1 MLESSQ
7 ASISTSI
14 IATSGNI
21 ADDMSSSSSLTSLNT
36 SSTTMD
42 TLPDFINW
50 PEEENQKLSSRAA
63 KRQRKTQCKQ
73 VNNQTMVEVE
83 SDSSNRQHH
92 LSSTTIQENKQS
104 NLTEEPRQ
112 LSDNTATENQQQKED
127 IDLDSSDDEVKK
139 GRSQGGSGLSS
150 DDLDLAVEMMIHCSS
165 NQEFNLATSGDK
177 FDEQQER
184 SQGGKQIINDV
195 QFNSSSSPTNHSSS
209 GAAENQSLNQT
220 VQEIQQPQQ
229 PAMQNSRPSNSSPT
243 AEPNDQYAIMASLEQ
258 QQPPP
263 SSQQQAKDTN
273 SIDASQKFYSGDYN
287 TIHQVAKDKEIMGRD
302 NREDDL
308 SMPKDNTVILEDG
321 EMNEIDRELE
331 EFKRFCLMIKPL
343 KNRPKIAVQVNLKD
357 LAFKNI

>member
-1 MLESSQ
+1 M
-7 ASISTSI
+7 T
-14 IATSGNI
+14 G
-21 ADDMSSSSSLTSLNT
+21 
-36 SSTTMD
+36 
-42 TLPDFINW
+42 
-50 PEEENQKLSSRAA
+50 K
-63 KRQRKTQCKQ
+63 
-73 VNNQTMVEVE
+73 
-83 SDSSNRQHH
+83 
-92 LSSTTIQENKQS
+92 
-104 NLTEEPRQ
+104 PRQ

-127 IDLDSSDDEVKK
+127 IELDSSDDEVKK

-229 PAMQNSRPSNSSPT
+229 PAMQNSQPSNSSPT

-263 SSQQQAKDTN
+263 SSQQQAKDTD

-302 NREDDL
+302 NREDYVF
-308 SMPKDNTVILEDG
+308 MPKDNTVILEDG
-321 EMNEIDRELE
+321 EMNEINRELE
-331 EFKRFCLMIKPL
+331 EFKRFCPRFCLMIKPL
-343 KNRPKIAVQVNLKD
+343 KNRPKITVQVNLKD
-357 LAFKNI
+357 LAFKNT

>member
-1 MLESSQ
+1 M
-7 ASISTSI
+7 
-14 IATSGNI
+14 G
-21 ADDMSSSSSLTSLNT
+21 

-104 NLTEEPRQ
+104 NLTEKPRQ

-127 IDLDSSDDEVKK
+127 IELDSSDDEVKK

-150 DDLDLAVEMMIHCSS
+150 DDLDLVVEMMIHCSS

-177 FDEQQER
+177 FDEQQEK

-195 QFNSSSSPTNHSSS
+195 QFNSSSSSTNHSSS

-220 VQEIQQPQQ
+220 VKEIQQPQQ

-243 AEPNDQYAIMASLEQ
+243 PEPNDQYAIMASLEQ

-263 SSQQQAKDTN
+263 SSQQQAKDTD
-273 SIDASQKFYSGDYN
+273 SIDA
-287 TIHQVAKDKEIMGRD
+287 R
-302 NREDDL
+302 
-308 SMPKDNTVILEDG
+308 
-321 EMNEIDRELE
+321 
-331 EFKRFCLMIKPL
+331 
-343 KNRPKIAVQVNLKD
+343 
-357 LAFKNI
+357 